1 MPPETELRISVSAK
15 EFKFMDIRS
24 TKLVYFSPT
33 ETTARIVEGI
43 AQGIQSHIVSRIDL
57 TPPGARNQCLE
68 QISDEL
74 TIIGTPVYGG
84 RVAPEAVR
92 RLRQITGNNTP
103 AVVVVV
109 YGNRE
114 YEDALL
120 ELKDMATELGF
131 RPIAGGAFIGEHS
144 YDSETTPIATGR
156 PDARDMDKAK
166 QFGESIREKINKLHP
181 FGETPPLHVPG
192 NFPYQEW
199 RSPRSPSDM
208 APITVESLCTLCAE
222 CAAACPTAA
231 VIVEDMVVTNQG
243 ECIRCSACVKKCP
256 TGARIW
262 ESPWIDQVS
271 KWLSE
276 NCSQRK
282 EPQVYL

>member
-1 MPPETELRISVSAK
+1 VFAK
-15 EFKFMDIRS
+15 EFKIMDIRS
-24 TKLVYFSPT
+24 TKLVFFSPT
-33 ETTARIVEGI
+33 ETTARIIEGI
-43 AQGIQSHIVSRIDL
+43 AQGIHPHSVGRIDL
-57 TPPGARNQCLE
+57 TPPGARSRDVE
-68 QISDEL
+68 QINDEL
-74 TIIGTPVYGG
+74 TIIGAPVYGG

-92 RLRQITGNNTP
+92 RFQKITGKNTP

-120 ELKDMATELGF
+120 ELRDMVTELGF

-156 PDARDMDKAK
+156 PDARDMAKAK
-166 QFGESIREKINKLHP
+166 QFGESIQEKMGKLHT
-181 FGETPPLHVPG
+181 FDEVPPLYVPG
-192 NFPYQEW
+192 NVPYKEW
-199 RSPRSPSDM
+199 HSPSDM
-208 APITVESLCTLCAE
+208 APVTDESICTLCGE
-222 CAAACPTAA
+222 CAASCPTAA
-231 VIVEDMVVTNQG
+231 VMVEDSVVTDQG

-256 TGARIW
+256 SGARKW

>member
-1 MPPETELRISVSAK
+1 
-15 EFKFMDIRS
+15 MDIRS
-24 TKLVYFSPT
+24 TKLVFFSPT
-33 ETTARIVEGI
+33 ETTARILAGI
-43 AQGIQSHIVSRIDL
+43 AQGIHPHVVSSIDL
-57 TPPGARNQCLE
+57 TPPEAGSQDVA

-74 TIIGTPVYGG
+74 TIIGAPVYGG

-120 ELKDMATELGF
+120 ELRDIVTELGF

-156 PDARDMDKAK
+156 PDARDMVKAK
-166 QFGESIREKINKLHP
+166 QFGESIQKRMSEFHTFDEI
-181 FGETPPLHVPG
+181 PPLNVPG
-192 NFPYQEW
+192 NSPYKEW
-199 RSPRSPSDM
+199 RSPSDM
-208 APITVESLCTLCAE
+208 APVTVESLCTLCAE

-231 VIVEDMVVTNQG
+231 IIVENSVVTSQNV
-243 ECIRCSACVKKCP
+243 CIRCSACVKKCP
-256 TGARIW
+256 TGARKW

-282 EPQVYL
+282 KPQVYL